1 MLKKI
6 FHLLLAFLILL
17 GGSGMT
23 ISKHYCGTN
32 LKSIEIITHSANC
45 CDMPMNCCHNVSL
58 SLKRTDNFIPATSLQ
73 TTTDWGTILF
83 NTVETPTFSIFL
95 SFTEKI
101 YTDPSPPKLDVILAK
116 NQTYLL

>member
-32 LKSIEIITHSANC
+32 LKSVEIITHSANYC
-45 CDMPMNCCHNVSL
+45 TMPMHCCHSVSV
-58 SLKRTDNFIPATSLQ
+58 SLKRTDNFIPENSLQ
-73 TTTDWGTILF
+73 NTTDWGIFLF
-83 NTVETPTFSIFL
+83 NTLKIPTFSISL
-95 SFTEKI
+95 SLTEK
-101 YTDPSPPKLDVILAK
+101 TSKNPSPPKLGIVLAK